1 MDPDA
6 TYALMT
12 DESNDLDERA
22 VAATDLL
29 VWLAKGGAAPSAW
42 RTPGGF
48 YRADERA
55 ADIDICRTRVFQA
68 LDRLAELEG
77 T

>member
-6 TYALMT
+6 TLAIMV

-29 VWLAKGGAAPSAW
+29 VWLANGGRPPKRDSPFAGSITD
-42 RTPGGF
+42 RCR
-48 YRADERA
+48 YR
-55 ADIDICRTRVFQA
+55 IFKA

-77 T
+77 S

>member
-6 TYALMT
+6 TLAIMV

-29 VWLAKGGAAPSAW
+29 VWLANGGRPPEPRS
-42 RTPGGF
+42 RFGGNVAEF
-48 YRADERA
+48 CSHR
-55 ADIDICRTRVFQA
+55 IFQA

-77 T
+77 S